1 MTDAFAAAQYGFAPA
16 LASALVDSLWQ
27 DALLGIAA
35 ALALRAMTRATA
47 GRRHAVA
54 MAFLIAMVLV
64 PAFQFFRFWAEPAAR
79 INDGWVPAVTAPQ
92 FSAGAN
98 VFIQETSAVA
108 PLMVLVWLLGV
119 ALMLVRHVAALRALT
134 AMERRPYELL
144 PPEWARRVDEIR
156 RALGIARSVAVRLSA
171 EVATPFAARLLR
183 PAIWLPLG
191 LLTRT
196 PAAQLEALL
205 AHELAHIARRDWLWN
220 GIQCAVECLLFFH
233 PAVWWLGRRIRQ
245 EREHA
250 CDDLAVAACGDAIA
264 LAEALAALECDRH
277 PSPRLALAAN
287 GGSLMKRI
295 TRLLSGPPSRGR
307 WGALAS
313 LGALSIAGLVLITQV
328 GAAGLPDLAVE
339 SSTAGE
345 LGPGDYRQISAN
357 GLDKQRFYRVS
368 LDAQG
373 RRTET
378 YRENGEARPIDAGVR
393 RWIAEVT
400 RLGVPPAP
408 PAPPPPPDVNDMPEH
423 RALVALIARHPGV
436 VARVGTP
443 AAATSRPVNGH
454 VSLTGSE
461 GEADIEIELGGPR
474 GRATFAVEAEM
485 HDGAWRLNSIEA
497 Q

>member
-1 MTDAFAAAQYGFAPA
+1 MTDAFSAAQYGFAPA

-27 DALLGIAA
+27 DALLGLAG
-35 ALALRAMTRATA
+35 ALALKAMIRASARA
-47 GRRHAVA
+47 RHAVA

-64 PAFQFFRFWAEPAAR
+64 PVFQFLRFWAEPGAQM
-79 INDGWVPAVTAPQ
+79 GSGLVPAMTAPHL
-92 FSAGAN
+92 SAAAN
-98 VFIQETSAVA
+98 VFVQESSAVA
-108 PLMVLVWLLGV
+108 PLLVLIWVLGV

-134 AMERRPYELL
+134 AMERRPYEML
-144 PPEWARRVDEIR
+144 PPEWIRRVDEIR
-156 RALGIARSVAVRLSA
+156 RAMGIARAVAVRLSA
-171 EVATPFAARLLR
+171 EVFTPFAARLLR

-220 GIQCAVECLLFFH
+220 GIQCVAECLLFFH
-233 PAVWWLGRRIRQ
+233 PAIWWLGRRIRQ

-328 GAAGLPDLAVE
+328 GAAGLPDLNVE
-339 SSTAGE
+339 SSTEGE
-345 LGPGDYRQISAN
+345 LRPGDYRQITAN

-408 PAPPPPPDVNDMPEH
+408 PALPDVNDMPAH
-423 RALVALIARHPGV
+423 RALVALIAGHPDV
-436 VARVGTP
+436 AARVGSP
-443 AAATSRPVNGH
+443 AAATSRPINGN
-454 VSLTGSE
+454 VRLTGSE
-461 GEADIEIELGGPR
+461 GDADIEIELSGPR
-474 GRATFAVEAEM
+474 GRVTVDVEAER
-485 HDGAWRLNSIEA
+485 HNGAWSLDSLA
-497 Q
+497 VQ

>member
-1 MTDAFAAAQYGFAPA
+1 VTDALSLAQYGFAPA
-16 LASALVDSLWQ
+16 LASALLDSLWQ
-27 DALLGIAA
+27 DALLGLAA
-35 ALALRAMTRATA
+35 ALALGAMARASA

-54 MAFLIAMVLV
+54 MAFLVAMVLV
-64 PAFQFFRFWAEPAAR
+64 PAFQFFRFWAEPGPQ
-79 INDGWVPAVTAPQ
+79 INAGLVPAMTAPQ
-92 FSAGAN
+92 FSAAAN
-98 VFIQETSAVA
+98 FFIQETSAAA
-108 PLMVLVWLLGV
+108 PIVVLAWLLGV
-119 ALMLVRHVAALRALT
+119 LLMLVRHVAGLRALT
-134 AMERRPYELL
+134 ALERRPSQAL
-144 PPEWARRVDEIR
+144 PPEWSRRVDEIR

-171 EVATPFAARLLR
+171 ELATPFAARLLR
-183 PAIWLPLG
+183 PAIWLPLS
-191 LLTRT
+191 LLTRA

-220 GIQCAVECLLFFH
+220 GIQCVAECLLFFH

-328 GAAGLPDLAVE
+328 GAAGLHDLNVE

-345 LGPGDYRQISAN
+345 LRPGDYRQITAN

-373 RRTET
+373 RRSET
-378 YRENGEARPIDAGVR
+378 YQENGEARPIDAGVR

-408 PAPPPPPDVNDMPEH
+408 PALPDVNDMPEH
-423 RALVALIARHPGV
+423 RALVALIARHPDV
-436 VARVGTP
+436 AARVGTP
-443 AAATSRPVNGH
+443 AAATSRPVNGN

-461 GEADIEIELGGPR
+461 GDADIEIELGGPR
-474 GRATFAVEAEM
+474 GRATFAVEAQM
-485 HDGAWRLNSIEA
+485 HEGAWRLDSVEA